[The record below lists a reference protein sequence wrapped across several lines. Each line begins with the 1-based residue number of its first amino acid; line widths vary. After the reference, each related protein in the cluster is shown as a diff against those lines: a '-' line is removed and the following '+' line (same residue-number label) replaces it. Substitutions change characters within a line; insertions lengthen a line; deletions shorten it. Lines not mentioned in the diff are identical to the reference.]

1 MNNDLIGL
9 TTYARQIGRR
19 QSSLQH
25 HQDTRSDFPKPI
37 LVIQEHRRTKRLW
50 EKSALDRYFQQVDSE
65 RLAKQE
71 LARIRAARK
80 RAAGALHRWAVTMF
94 GPQDASFIKHEQLR
108 QHGGNPITVC
118 AELGI
123 DF

>member
-1 MNNDLIGL
+1 MNDLVGLSTFARRIGK
-9 TTYARQIGRR
+9 R
-19 QSSLQH
+19 QSTLQRYV
-25 HQDTRSDFPKPI
+25 DRPDFPIPI

-50 EKSALDRYFQQVDSE
+50 EKSALDRYFQQVNSE